1 MSNYLMDTYK
11 RYPVSFS
18 NGEGAWLF
26 DKDGNRYLDFS
37 AGIAVNILG
46 HNHPKINAALKDNV
60 EKIWHVSNLY
70 SIPEQEELAKKL
82 CELSFADKAFFCNSG
97 AEAVEGAIKIARRFH
112 FVNNSERNEIIT
124 FKNSFHGRTL
134 ATIAASSNPK
144 HIEGF
149 DPLPKGFIQ
158 IEVDEVELE
167 RNITKKTAAILIE
180 PIQGEGG
187 INIIPEDFLLKIRK
201 LCDENN
207 LLMILDEVQCGLG
220 RTGKLFAYEYSGVS
234 PDIITIAK
242 ALGAGL
248 PIGAILTTNN
258 VSEAMNNG
266 SHGST
271 FGGNPL
277 CSSIASKVLDVLY
290 EENLLSNVDNLSD
303 LLNEGINDL
312 IKKHGNKLSSI
323 KGKGFMIGIECLAD
337 NGKIAEEALKNGLL
351 LVPAANNVIRIL
363 PPLNIG
369 KSEIEEFFNLL
380 NITLENLDD

>member
-1 MSNYLMDTYK
+1 MDTYK

-18 NGEGAWLF
+18 NGKGAWLF
-26 DKDGNRYLDFS
+26 DKDENRYLDFS

-112 FVNNSERNEIIT
+112 YVNNSERNEIIT

-149 DPLPKGFIQ
+149 KPLPEGFIQ
-158 IEVDEVELE
+158 IEVDETELLK
-167 RNITKKTAAILIE
+167 NITNKTAAILIE

-187 INIIPEDFLLKIRK
+187 INIIAEDFLLKIRE
-201 LCDENN
+201 LCDESN

-220 RTGKLFAYEYSGVS
+220 RTGKLFAHEWSGVS
-234 PDIITIAK
+234 PDIVTIAK

-258 VSEAMNNG
+258 VSEAMSNG

-290 EENLLSNVDNLSD
+290 EENLLSNVENLSD
-303 LLNEGINDL
+303 FLIEGIDDL
-312 IKKHGNKLSSI
+312 IKKHGNKIASI
-323 KGKGFMIGIECLAD
+323 KGKGFMIGIECLTD

-351 LVPAANNVIRIL
+351 LVPAANNVLRIL

>member
-1 MSNYLMDTYK
+1 MSNYLMNTYK

-18 NGEGAWLF
+18 NGEGAWLY
-26 DKDGNRYLDFS
+26 DKDDNRYLDFS

-82 CELSFADKAFFCNSG
+82 CGLCFADKAFFCNSG

-112 FVNNSERNEIIT
+112 YVNNSKRNEIIT

-158 IEVDEVELE
+158 IEVDEAELGK
-167 RNITKKTAAILIE
+167 NVTNKTAAILIE

-187 INIIPEDFLLKIRK
+187 INIIPEDFLLKIRE

-220 RTGKLFAYEYSGVS
+220 RTGRLFAHEWSGVS
-234 PDIITIAK
+234 PDIVTIAK

-258 VSEAMNNG
+258 VSGAMGNG

-290 EENLLSNVDNLSD
+290 EENLLANVESLSD
-303 LLNEGINDL
+303 LLIEGVNDL
-312 IKKHGNKLSSI
+312 IKKHGNKIDSV

-337 NGKIAEEALKNGLL
+337 NGKIAQEALKNGLL

>member
-1 MSNYLMDTYK
+1 MDTYK

-18 NGEGAWLF
+18 NGKGAWLF
-26 DKDGNRYLDFS
+26 DKDENRYLDFS

-112 FVNNSERNEIIT
+112 YVNNSERNEIIT

-149 DPLPKGFIQ
+149 KPLPEGFIQ
-158 IEVDEVELE
+158 IEVDETELLK
-167 RNITKKTAAILIE
+167 NITNKTAAILIE

-187 INIIPEDFLLKIRK
+187 INIIAEDFLLKIRE
-201 LCDENN
+201 LCDESN

-220 RTGKLFAYEYSGVS
+220 RTGKLFAHEWSGVS
-234 PDIITIAK
+234 PDIVTIAK

-258 VSEAMNNG
+258 VSEAMSNG

-290 EENLLSNVDNLSD
+290 EENLLSNVENLSD
-303 LLNEGINDL
+303 FLIGGIDDL
-312 IKKHGNKLSSI
+312 IKKHGNKIASI
-323 KGKGFMIGIECLAD
+323 KGKGFMIGIECLTD

-351 LVPAANNVIRIL
+351 LVPAANNVLRIL

>member
-1 MSNYLMDTYK
+1 MDTYK

-18 NGEGAWLF
+18 NGKGAWLF
-26 DKDGNRYLDFS
+26 DKDENRYLDFS

-112 FVNNSERNEIIT
+112 YVNNSERNEIIT

-149 DPLPKGFIQ
+149 KPLPEGFIQ
-158 IEVDEVELE
+158 IEVDETELE
-167 RNITKKTAAILIE
+167 KNITNKTAAILIE

-187 INIIPEDFLLKIRK
+187 INVIAEDFLLKIRE
-201 LCDENN
+201 LCDESN

-220 RTGKLFAYEYSGVS
+220 RTGKLFAHEWSGVS
-234 PDIITIAK
+234 PDIVTIAK

-258 VSEAMNNG
+258 VSEAMSNG

-290 EENLLSNVDNLSD
+290 EENLLSNVENLSD
-303 LLNEGINDL
+303 LLIESVNDL
-312 IKKHGNKLSSI
+312 IKKHGNKIASV
-323 KGKGFMIGIECLAD
+323 KGKGFMIGIECLTD

-351 LVPAANNVIRIL
+351 LVPAANNVLRIL

>member
-1 MSNYLMDTYK
+1 MDTYK

-18 NGEGAWLF
+18 NGKGTWLF
-26 DKDGNRYLDFS
+26 DKDENRYLDFS

-97 AEAVEGAIKIARRFH
+97 AEAVEGAIKIVRRFH
-112 FVNNSERNEIIT
+112 YVNNSERNEIIT

-149 DPLPKGFIQ
+149 KPLPEGFIQ
-158 IEVDEVELE
+158 IEVDETELE
-167 RNITKKTAAILIE
+167 KNITNKTAAILIE

-187 INIIPEDFLLKIRK
+187 INVIAEDFLLKIRE

-220 RTGKLFAYEYSGVS
+220 RTGKLFAYEWSGVS
-234 PDIITIAK
+234 PDIVTIAK

-258 VSEAMNNG
+258 VSEAMSNG

-290 EENLLSNVDNLSD
+290 EENLLSNVENLSD
-303 LLNEGINDL
+303 FLIEGIDDL
-312 IKKHGNKLSSI
+312 IKKHGNKIASI
-323 KGKGFMIGIECLAD
+323 KGKGFMIGIECLTD

-351 LVPAANNVIRIL
+351 LVPAANNVLRIL

>member
-1 MSNYLMDTYK
+1 MDTYK

-18 NGEGAWLF
+18 NGKGAWLF
-26 DKDGNRYLDFS
+26 DKDENRYLDFS

-112 FVNNSERNEIIT
+112 YVNNSERNEIIT

-149 DPLPKGFIQ
+149 KPLPEGFIQ
-158 IEVDEVELE
+158 IEVDEAELE
-167 RNITKKTAAILIE
+167 KNITNKTAAILIE

-187 INIIPEDFLLKIRK
+187 INIIAEDFLLKIRE
-201 LCDENN
+201 LCDESN

-220 RTGKLFAYEYSGVS
+220 RTGKLFAHEWSGVS
-234 PDIITIAK
+234 PDIVTIAK

-258 VSEAMNNG
+258 VSEAMSNG

-290 EENLLSNVDNLSD
+290 EENLLSNVENLSD
-303 LLNEGINDL
+303 FLIGGIDDL
-312 IKKHGNKLSSI
+312 IKKHGNKIASI
-323 KGKGFMIGIECLAD
+323 KGKGFMIGIECLTD

-351 LVPAANNVIRIL
+351 LVPAANNVLRIL

>member
-18 NGEGAWLF
+18 NGKGAWLF
-26 DKDGNRYLDFS
+26 DKDENRYLDFS

-112 FVNNSERNEIIT
+112 YVNNSERNEIIT

-149 DPLPKGFIQ
+149 KPLPEGFIQ
-158 IEVDEVELE
+158 IEVDETELE
-167 RNITKKTAAILIE
+167 KNITNKTAAILIE

-187 INIIPEDFLLKIRK
+187 INIIAEDFLLKIRE
-201 LCDENN
+201 LCDESN

-220 RTGKLFAYEYSGVS
+220 RTGKLFAHEWSGVS
-234 PDIITIAK
+234 PDIVTIAK

-258 VSEAMNNG
+258 VSEAMSNG

-290 EENLLSNVDNLSD
+290 EENLLSNVENLSD
-303 LLNEGINDL
+303 FLIGGIDDL
-312 IKKHGNKLSSI
+312 IKKHGNKIASI
-323 KGKGFMIGIECLAD
+323 KGKGFMIGIECLTD

-351 LVPAANNVIRIL
+351 LVPAANNVLRIL

>member
-18 NGEGAWLF
+18 NGKGAWLF
-26 DKDGNRYLDFS
+26 DKDENRYLDFS

-82 CELSFADKAFFCNSG
+82 CGLCFADKAFFCNSG

-112 FVNNSERNEIIT
+112 YVNNSKRNEIIT

-149 DPLPKGFIQ
+149 KPLPEGFIQ
-158 IEVDEVELE
+158 IEVDEAELE
-167 RNITKKTAAILIE
+167 KNITNKTAAILIE

-187 INIIPEDFLLKIRK
+187 INIIAEDFLLKIRE
-201 LCDENN
+201 LCDESN

-220 RTGKLFAYEYSGVS
+220 RTGKLFAHEWSGVS
-234 PDIITIAK
+234 PDIVTIAK

-258 VSEAMNNG
+258 VSEAMSNG

-290 EENLLSNVDNLSD
+290 EENLLSNVENLSD
-303 LLNEGINDL
+303 FLIEGIDDL
-312 IKKHGNKLSSI
+312 IKKHGNKIASI
-323 KGKGFMIGIECLAD
+323 KGKGFMIGIECLTD

-351 LVPAANNVIRIL
+351 LVPAANNVLRIL

>member
-1 MSNYLMDTYK
+1 MDTYK

-18 NGEGAWLF
+18 NGKGAWLF
-26 DKDGNRYLDFS
+26 DKDENRYLDFS

-112 FVNNSERNEIIT
+112 YVNNSERNEIIT

-149 DPLPKGFIQ
+149 KPLPEGFIQ
-158 IEVDEVELE
+158 IEVDEAELE
-167 RNITKKTAAILIE
+167 KNITNKTAAILIE

-187 INIIPEDFLLKIRK
+187 INIIAEDFLLKIRE
-201 LCDENN
+201 LCDESN

-220 RTGKLFAYEYSGVS
+220 RTGKLFAHEWSGVS
-234 PDIITIAK
+234 PDIVTIAK

-258 VSEAMNNG
+258 VSEAMSNG

-290 EENLLSNVDNLSD
+290 EENLLSNVENLSD
-303 LLNEGINDL
+303 FLIEGIDDL
-312 IKKHGNKLSSI
+312 IKKHGNKIASI
-323 KGKGFMIGIECLAD
+323 KGKGFMIGIECLTD

-351 LVPAANNVIRIL
+351 LVPAANNVLRIL

>member
-1 MSNYLMDTYK
+1 MDTYK

-18 NGEGAWLF
+18 NGKGAWLF
-26 DKDGNRYLDFS
+26 DKDENRYLDFS

-112 FVNNSERNEIIT
+112 YVNNSERNEIIT

-149 DPLPKGFIQ
+149 KPLPEGFIQ
-158 IEVDEVELE
+158 IEVDETELE
-167 RNITKKTAAILIE
+167 KNITNKTAAILIE

-187 INIIPEDFLLKIRK
+187 INIIAEDFLLKIRE
-201 LCDENN
+201 LCDESN

-220 RTGKLFAYEYSGVS
+220 RTGKLFAHEWSGVS
-234 PDIITIAK
+234 PDIVTIAK

-258 VSEAMNNG
+258 VSEAMSNG

-290 EENLLSNVDNLSD
+290 EENLLSNVENLSD
-303 LLNEGINDL
+303 LLIEGINDL
-312 IKKHGNKLSSI
+312 IKKHGNKIASI
-323 KGKGFMIGIECLAD
+323 KGQGFMIGIECLAD
-337 NGKIAEEALKNGLL
+337 NGKISEEALKNGLL
-351 LVPAANNVIRIL
+351 LVPAGNNVLRIL

>member
-1 MSNYLMDTYK
+1 MDTYK

-18 NGEGAWLF
+18 NGKGTWLF
-26 DKDGNRYLDFS
+26 DKDENRYLDFS

-112 FVNNSERNEIIT
+112 YVNNSERNEIIT

-149 DPLPKGFIQ
+149 KPLPEGFIQ
-158 IEVDEVELE
+158 IEVDETELE
-167 RNITKKTAAILIE
+167 KNITNKTAAILIE

-187 INIIPEDFLLKIRK
+187 INVIAEDFLLKIRE
-201 LCDENN
+201 LCDESN

-220 RTGKLFAYEYSGVS
+220 RTGKLFAHEWSGVS
-234 PDIITIAK
+234 PDIVTIAK

-258 VSEAMNNG
+258 VSEAMSNG

-290 EENLLSNVDNLSD
+290 EENLLSNVENLSD
-303 LLNEGINDL
+303 FLIEGIDDL
-312 IKKHGNKLSSI
+312 IKKHGNKIASI
-323 KGKGFMIGIECLAD
+323 KGKGFMIGIECLTD

-351 LVPAANNVIRIL
+351 LVPAANNVLRIL